1 MIFLATPSAGQSI
14 SVSTNIAQWATLG
27 TMNVEAGY
35 AFSKHFSLHGGVSIN
50 PFSFRNAD
58 EDERYSDLVSN
69 ERKAFQYKRE
79 SVAVG
84 VRYWPWHV
92 FSGWWFRAKAQ
103 LQVYD
108 RGGIFGKERYQ
119 GTAIGGGIGFGYAW
133 MVSERWNIDFGVAGW
148 AGRTKENIYEHVNS
162 NNVIEERTRFFIV
175 PDEVIIS
182 VVYIF

>member
-1 MIFLATPSAGQSI
+1 
-14 SVSTNIAQWATLG
+14 
-27 TMNVEAGY
+27 MNVEVGY
-35 AFSKHFSLHGGVSIN
+35 AFSKHFSLHGGVSVN

-69 ERKAFQYKRE
+69 ERKAFQYKRK

-133 MVSERWNIDFGVAGW
+133 MVSEHWNIDFGVAGW
-148 AGRTKENIYEHVNS
+148 AGRTKENVYEHVSS
-162 NNVIEERTRFFIV
+162 NNVMEERTRFFIV